1 MAVTHTACLQ
11 LLYQPDAKSA
21 QLLDSCR
28 NRAGVLHGC
37 CAHLVFCSA
46 AHKLWG
52 LLPGTKMLRGLPP
65 VRPRQACLTA
75 ECHAGVQVPGVEGFF
90 THKDVPGGNDIGA
103 VLHDE
108 ACFAVDEVTCVGHPI
123 GIVVADTEQHARMA
137 SLLVS
142 VEYEELPAIISIEDA
157 IEAGSF
163 IDVSMGG
170 LYHF

>member
-1 MAVTHTACLQ
+1 M
-11 LLYQPDAKSA
+11 
-21 QLLDSCR
+21 
-28 NRAGVLHGC
+28 
-37 CAHLVFCSA
+37 
-46 AHKLWG
+46 
-52 LLPGTKMLRGLPP
+52 
-65 VRPRQACLTA
+65 
-75 ECHAGVQVPGVEGFF
+75 EGFF

-163 IDVSMGG
+163 IDVSMRGVCQFQVLAGLELMTFAGG
-170 LYHF
+170 TCQPSSASRLAAVAACLVSVSCHACGVSSKLVSVAWGGILLHLTCVMQSSVAAQ

>member
-1 MAVTHTACLQ
+1 M
-11 LLYQPDAKSA
+11 
-21 QLLDSCR
+21 
-28 NRAGVLHGC
+28 
-37 CAHLVFCSA
+37 
-46 AHKLWG
+46 
-52 LLPGTKMLRGLPP
+52 
-65 VRPRQACLTA
+65 
-75 ECHAGVQVPGVEGFF
+75 EGFF

-163 IDVSMGG
+163 IDVSGG
-170 LYHF
+170 LCHFYKSDRYLT